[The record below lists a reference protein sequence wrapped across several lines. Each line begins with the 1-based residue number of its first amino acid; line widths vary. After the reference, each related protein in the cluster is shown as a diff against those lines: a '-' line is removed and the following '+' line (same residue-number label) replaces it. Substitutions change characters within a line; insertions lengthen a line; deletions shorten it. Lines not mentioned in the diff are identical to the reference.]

1 MQGLQHSHRILQH
14 SPASGV
20 LSLPHRPEVI
30 LAFTLSLNP
39 TPNPSCWFS
48 FQSYAES
55 VLLITPLRLRTAE
68 FNHQPLSPRLS
79 HQLPNQ
85 KVCSILSLI
94 TSLLHS
100 EPWRN
105 GFPSK
110 SKSRQSPFS
119 ASKALPGWT
128 TLGAQLTLTLYPA
141 AHCPPA
147 TLGPLALLE
156 HTGKSPTPRPFH
168 PEHLPHSL
176 TTSALHLN
184 IPFQVSL
191 LLSPYINLVSTP
203 LLWLPRWLS
212 GKESACQ
219 CRRHGFDP
227 WV

>member
-119 ASKALPGWT
+119 AFKALPGWT

-147 TLGPLALLE
+147 TLAPL
-156 HTGKSPTPRPFH
+156 
-168 PEHLPHSL
+168 HS
-176 TTSALHLN
+176 
-184 IPFQVSL
+184 
-191 LLSPYINLVSTP
+191 
-203 LLWLPRWLS
+203 
-212 GKESACQ
+212 
-219 CRRHGFDP
+219 
-227 WV
+227 